1 MLLNYNWTM
10 LVFFVFFESIF
21 PISCLQGVDPGLTPV
36 TDPSAYP
43 AVIHGTY
50 ASKWEPIKKRG
61 LSRMARNHIHFAPGR
76 RGTLVWHISGKLI
89 QTSFSFHLGCTKTTS
104 YLA

>member
-1 MLLNYNWTM
+1 M
-10 LVFFVFFESIF
+10 
-21 PISCLQGVDPGLTPV
+21 DPGLTPV
-36 TDPSAYP
+36 ADPSAYP

-76 RGTLVWHISGKLI
+76 RDTVVWRIFRKLI
-89 QTSFSFHLGCTKTTS
+89 QIMLSFHLGCTKITS